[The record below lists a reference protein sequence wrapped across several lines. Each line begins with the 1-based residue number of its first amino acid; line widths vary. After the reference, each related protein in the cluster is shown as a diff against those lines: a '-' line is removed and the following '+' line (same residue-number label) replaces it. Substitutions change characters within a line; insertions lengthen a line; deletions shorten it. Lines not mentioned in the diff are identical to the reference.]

1 MVNAEYAEY
10 TDVINIEYDEGISLK
25 KNILKLFGWVKY
37 NFEEIT
43 ERSVKYAQIDIA
55 RNTLAI
61 ERNVADIVE
70 AEQTITD
77 LDLANIRAEQ
87 TITDLDLR
95 VLRLEAK

>member
-1 MVNAEYAEY
+1 MS
-10 TDVINIEYDEGISLK
+10 DIKYDEGISLK
-25 KNILKLFGWVKY
+25 KNVINLFTWVKY

-43 ERSVKYAQIDIA
+43 ERSVKYAKID
-55 RNTLAI
+55 I
-61 ERNVADIVE
+61 ERNMLNIERNAENTIN